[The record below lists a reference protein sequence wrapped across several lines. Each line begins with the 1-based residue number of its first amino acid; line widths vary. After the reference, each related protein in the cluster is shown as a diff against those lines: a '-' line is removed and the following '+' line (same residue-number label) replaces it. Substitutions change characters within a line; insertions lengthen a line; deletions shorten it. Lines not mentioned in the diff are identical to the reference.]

1 MHSYTAAMPTTVV
14 PRSAQPLTAAAFA
27 PLGWIPVAD
36 TDPADGAQTLHF
48 EWADPHLNVISHAPT
63 EIDHTERGAP
73 LCTVLYRH
81 ATHTQALLVL
91 NVDAVIACAPAEVT
105 FSRPSDLDAIVA
117 FRLRPLDTFVLHRGT
132 WHWGPFPFGS
142 EPVRLLNVQGRR
154 YAEDND
160 RVDLLDRAG
169 AALEVLA

>member
-1 MHSYTAAMPTTVV
+1 MPTTVV
-14 PRSAQPLTAAAFA
+14 SRRVQPLTAAAFA
-27 PLGWIPVAD
+27 PLGWLPVSD
-36 TDPADGAQTLHF
+36 TDVTDGENTLYF
-48 EWADPHLNVISHAPT
+48 EWADPHLNVISHAAS

-91 NVDAVIACAPAEVT
+91 NVDAVVACAPPNVT
-105 FSRPSDLDAIVA
+105 FSDPSDLDAIVA

-132 WHWGPFPFGS
+132 WHWGPFPLGG
-142 EPVRLLNVQGRR
+142 EPVQLLNVQGRR

-160 RVDLLDRAG
+160 SVDLFARTGAG
-169 AALEVLA
+169 VEVLP